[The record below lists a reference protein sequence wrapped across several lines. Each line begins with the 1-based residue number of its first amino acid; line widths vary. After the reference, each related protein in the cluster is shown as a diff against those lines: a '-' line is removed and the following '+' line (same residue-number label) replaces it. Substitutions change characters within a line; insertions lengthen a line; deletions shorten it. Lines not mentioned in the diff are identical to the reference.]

1 MLLVAACYTITGL
14 GLLLR
19 TIWARKTAIFISGV
33 EMIWLAYV
41 ILMPAYA
48 LRTSIAVPSQTFL
61 IAMLLL
67 DALVIYLLVR
77 NAGVFEGRN

>member
-1 MLLVAACYTITGL
+1 
-14 GLLLR
+14 
-19 TIWARKTAIFISGV
+19 
-33 EMIWLAYV
+33 
-41 ILMPAYA
+41 
-48 LRTSIAVPSQTFL
+48 VPSQTFL